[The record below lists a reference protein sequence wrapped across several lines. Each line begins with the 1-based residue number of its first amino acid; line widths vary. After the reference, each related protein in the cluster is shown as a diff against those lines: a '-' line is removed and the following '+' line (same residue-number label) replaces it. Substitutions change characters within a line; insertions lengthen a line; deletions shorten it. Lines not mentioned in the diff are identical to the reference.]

1 MHQAEPASSSVCR
14 ARGHE
19 RWKPYLFLLPMLVF
33 ALLFCY
39 YPAIRSLVYSV
50 TVVNGKGEI
59 TGWAGFSNFSYLF
72 SSRTFQAAIRNTLFL
87 TGAFVPINLLLSLV
101 MALLANK
108 RRRFSPVY
116 ETCFTMPMAISM
128 PALCLIFKVLLSPT
142 VGYLN
147 QFLGVQWGWF
157 QDQSMAMWGIILIC
171 LWMGVS
177 FDFLR
182 FLSALRAVPEPL
194 IEAAT
199 IDGAGAFTRFFRIVL
214 PRLSPTILY
223 VVCTNV
229 ALAMMTSGPI
239 LILTQ
244 GGPNRSTT
252 TLIQMLYTTG
262 YGSSN
267 YSLASCI
274 SVAAFLL
281 TFGITLLAFYFERK
295 AVSYE

>member
-1 MHQAEPASSSVCR
+1 MQSAKAGSLK
-14 ARGHE
+14 AR
-19 RWKPYLFLLPMLVF
+19 RKPKKDWWKPYLFLLPMLLF

-39 YPAIRSLVYSV
+39 YPAIKSLIYSF
-50 TVVNGKGEI
+50 TTVNGRGEVI
-59 TGWAGFSNFSYLF
+59 GWAGLQNFAYLF
-72 SSRTFQAAIRNTLFL
+72 KSRTFAAALRNTLFL
-87 TGAFVPINLLLSLV
+87 TAMFVPINLLLSLG
-101 MALLANK
+101 MALLAQRK
-108 RRRFSPVY
+108 RRLSPVY
-116 ETCFTMPMAISM
+116 ETLFTMPMAISM

-147 QFLGVQWGWF
+147 QLLGVQWGWF
-157 QDQSMAMWGIILIC
+157 QDQHMAMWGIILIC

-177 FDFLR
+177 FDFLL
-182 FLSALRAVPEPL
+182 FLSALRAVPDSL

-199 IDGAGAFTRFFRIVL
+199 IDGAGPFTRFFRIIL

-223 VVCTNV
+223 VICTNV

-252 TLIQMLYTTG
+252 TLIQMLYTAG
-262 YGSSN
+262 YASSN

-274 SVAAFLL
+274 SVVTFLL

-295 AVSYE
+295 AVSYD